1 MSRPP
6 RLAARVV
13 RWCAARLSWGE
24 TAFGDLAEE
33 HADLAARRGALFSD
47 LWYWGQTLLLSAAA
61 TRRLGSESL
70 EVARTFFFPGD
81 RPMTALLNEIR
92 VAGRALRRYPLVTA
106 AIVLTLALGLGVNA
120 AAFSMLDAL
129 VLRPFSLPEV
139 DRLAVVSEWSEDN
152 SSPHD
157 PDESVAPA
165 NFVDWR
171 SQTQVFEH
179 LAAFAWWQVNFS
191 GGDEPERV
199 LGFRVSADF
208 FPMLKLTPSLGRF
221 IGEADTTGGPHRVVV
236 IGYGLWQRR
245 FGARQDI
252 VGQTVKIDGQ
262 YYDVIGVAPERF
274 DFPTGAAVWGPL
286 DAGPAALQDRRNRFL
301 TVLGRLAAGRTLDD
315 ARAEMKVIGD
325 RVRKEHPVDN
335 ERFSPHVLSFT
346 TGMIDPGME
355 QILGMIQIGALLV
368 LVIGGAN
375 IANLLLARGWD
386 RRREIALRL
395 AIGAGRA
402 RLLRQLL
409 VESAVLA
416 ALAVPVSLT
425 FAWGSLRL
433 LKSTMPARILPFVPG
448 WADIGIDG
456 RLMLVISVT
465 ALLASVLFSIVPA
478 LQASKPNV
486 VTTLREGGRN
496 VAGGRSGRVV
506 RSALV
511 VGQMAVAVPLL
522 VATGFTGSAAR
533 EFALG
538 PQGYDPEGVITMR
551 TVLVDATHHEA
562 ADRRRFAEQLI
573 DGASR
578 LPGVE
583 AAATTTFV
591 PSGDSN
597 STRELVVDGR
607 PDEGS
612 GRRPTA
618 AYRAVSS
625 RYFETM
631 RIPLSEGRAFET
643 TDTGDTQPVAVVS
656 QALAHR
662 LWPGEHAVGRRLR
675 IGDADDK
682 RWITVVG
689 VAGNIIDDWF
699 SRRNGPML
707 YIPMP
712 QRPSYIVNL
721 VVRAGGDPTALS
733 GEVRQLL
740 KSIDPSQPPVYVMT
754 MKGMLHER
762 TVGLQMIGAM
772 MGVLGALAVVLA
784 AIGLYSL
791 MAYHVSQR
799 RHEIGVRMA
808 LGASRATVI
817 RQTIRRAWW
826 LACVGV
832 VIGLV
837 PAWLLTG
844 VLRGVLFNVV
854 SVRPELFGAIVV
866 ALIGIAVVASLVPA
880 RQASR
885 VDPAVALRSE

>member
-1 MSRPP
+1 VSRPP
-6 RLAARVV
+6 RLAARVA
-13 RWCAARLSWGE
+13 RWSAAQLPWGE
-24 TAFGDLAEE
+24 TACGDLSEE
-33 HADLAARRGALFSD
+33 HSALSARSGTFISG
-47 LWYWGQTLLLSAAA
+47 LWYWGQALLLTVSA
-61 TRRLGSESL
+61 TRRVAAGFLHA
-70 EVARTFFFPGD
+70 ARTFFFPGD
-81 RPMTALLNEIR
+81 RPMTTLLNEIR
-92 VAGRALRRYPLVTA
+92 VATRALRRYPLVTA

-129 VLRPFSLPEV
+129 IFRPFSLPEV
-139 DRLAVVSEWSEDN
+139 ERLAVVSEWSEDN
-152 SSPHD
+152 SMPHD
-157 PDESVAPA
+157 PDESVAMA

-171 SQTQVFEH
+171 SQSQAFES

-199 LGFRVSADF
+199 LGYRVSSDF
-208 FPMLKLTPSLGRF
+208 FSALKQTPALGRL
-221 IGEADTTGGPHRVVV
+221 IGEADTAGGPHRVVV

-252 VGQTVKIDGQ
+252 IGQTVKIDGQ
-262 YYDVIGVAPERF
+262 FHDVIGVAPDGF
-274 DFPTGAAVWGPL
+274 DFPTGAVVWGPI
-286 DAGPAALQDRRNRFL
+286 DAAPAALQNRRDRSY
-301 TVLGRLAAGRTLDD
+301 TVFGRLAPGRSLDD

-325 RVRKEHPVDN
+325 RLRKEHPIDN
-335 ERFSPHVLSFT
+335 ERFSPFVQSFT
-346 TGMIDPGME
+346 AGMIDQGMD
-355 QILGMIQIGALLV
+355 QILVMIQIGALLV

-416 ALAVPVSLT
+416 AVAVPISLA
-425 FAWGSLRL
+425 FAWGSLQL

-448 WADIGIDG
+448 WNDMDIDG
-456 RLMLVISVT
+456 RLLVVISVT
-465 ALLASVLFSIVPA
+465 ALVASVLFSIFPA
-478 LQASKPNV
+478 LQASRPNV
-486 VTTLREGGRN
+486 VSTLREGGRS
-496 VAGGRSGRVV
+496 VAGGRSGRVL

-538 PQGYDPEGVITMR
+538 PQGYDPAGVITMR
-551 TVLVDATHHEA
+551 TMLVDATHPEA
-562 ADRRRFAEQLI
+562 EDRRAFAERLI
-573 DGASR
+573 NGASR
-578 LPGVE
+578 LPGVDS
-583 AAATTTFV
+583 AATTTFV

-618 AYRAVSS
+618 AYRSVSS

-631 RIPLSEGRAFET
+631 RIPIAEGRAFET
-643 TDTGDTQPVAVVS
+643 MDTPDSQPVAIVS
-656 QALAHR
+656 QALANR
-662 LWPGEHAVGRRLR
+662 LWPGEHAVGRRVR
-675 IGDADDK
+675 IGDAEDK

-689 VAGNIIDDWF
+689 VSGNIIDDWF
-699 SRRNGPML
+699 SRRNGPMF
-707 YIPMP
+707 YVPMT

-733 GEVRQLL
+733 GELRQLL
-740 KSIDPSQPPVYVMT
+740 KSIDASQPAVHVMT
-754 MKGMLHER
+754 MKRMLHDR

-808 LGASRATVI
+808 LGASQVTVI
-817 RQTIRRAWW
+817 RHTIRRACW
-826 LACVGV
+826 LACAGV

-844 VLRGVLFNVV
+844 VVRGVLFNVV
-854 SVRPELFGAIVV
+854 AVRLELFGAIVV